1 MQVTATFRTRVA
13 VTRSQDGEMTATN
26 MLPSGQTRIESLE
39 MRGITK
45 RFPGVLASDHVDF
58 DVKSGEVHAL
68 LGENGA
74 GKSTLMKI
82 LYGLYHADEG
92 EILLNGKPV
101 TIASPTDAINL
112 GVGMIHQHFMLVPSL
127 TVAENVALGLP
138 SSRGPLTDL
147 DRVSKRIVELAAI
160 YGLKIDPDAYVWQL
174 SVGQQQRVEIIKAL
188 YRGAAL
194 LILDEPTA
202 VLTPQEV
209 DELFVIMHQMVKDG
223 HGLIFISHKLHEV
236 VEISNRVTVLR
247 DGRKIGTRPTSET
260 TKKDLANWM
269 VGREIS
275 FAPDRGDVKR
285 GEIRLKLDQLSCG
298 SDRGTPGLRGV
309 SLEIHSGEILGIAGV
324 SGNGQRELAEAVTG
338 LRKVT
343 SGRIY
348 LEGNDVTGFAP
359 GDLTDRMLSYIPEE
373 RMRDGIIKDFTVAE
387 NMILRE
393 HQKQPFS
400 RSGFLKLK
408 DISTHTDKLISQFQ
422 VKTPSQETLAKN
434 LSGGNIQ
441 KIILAREI
449 SRNPRAI
456 VAAQPTRGLDIG
468 ATEYVREQ
476 LLDQRKRGAA
486 VLLISEDLDEIFAL
500 SDRIAV
506 IYEGQI
512 MDILPRQHAIPEKL
526 GLLMA
531 GVRPEGTPAA
541 AS

>member
-1 MQVTATFRTRVA
+1 MAD
-13 VTRSQDGEMTATN
+13 SKK
-26 MLPSGQTRIESLE
+26 LPSGQDRIDSIELL
-39 MRGITK
+39 GISK
-45 RFPGVLASDHVDF
+45 RFPGVLANDRVDF

-82 LYGLYHADEG
+82 LYGLYHPDEG
-92 EILLNGKPV
+92 EIRINDRPV
-101 TIASPTDAINL
+101 TISSPTDAINQ
-112 GVGMIHQHFMLVPSL
+112 GIGMIHQHFMLVPTL

-147 DRVSKRIVELAAI
+147 DRVSKRILELAKI
-160 YGLKIDPDAYVWQL
+160 YGLKIDPETYVWQL

-209 DELFVIMHQMVKDG
+209 DELFVIMHQMVRDG
-223 HGLIFISHKLHEV
+223 HALIFISHKLHEV
-236 VEISNRVTVLR
+236 VEISHRITVLR
-247 DGRKIGTRPTSET
+247 DGRKIGTRPTSEV
-260 TKKDLANWM
+260 TKQILANWM
-269 VGREIS
+269 VGREIGFS
-275 FAPDRGDVKR
+275 PDRGNVER
-285 GEIRLKLDQLSCG
+285 GECRLQLDQVSCG

-309 SLEIHSGEILGIAGV
+309 SLELCSGEVLGVAGV
-324 SGNGQRELAEAVTG
+324 SGNGQRELAESITG

-343 SGRIY
+343 GGRVI
-348 LEGNDVTGFAP
+348 LEGEDVTNFAP
-359 GDLTDRMLSYIPEE
+359 GDITDRMLSYIPEE
-373 RMRDGIIKDFTVAE
+373 RMRDGMIKNFTIAE

-393 HQKQPFS
+393 HQKQPYS
-400 RSGFLKLK
+400 RSGFLNLR
-408 DISTHTDKLISQFQ
+408 DIASHSDELIKKFH
-422 VKTPSQETLAKN
+422 VKTPSRDTLAKN

-441 KIILAREI
+441 KVVLARELAR
-449 SRNPRAI
+449 SPRVI
-456 VAAQPTRGLDIG
+456 LAAQPTRGLDIG

-476 LLDQRKRGAA
+476 LLKQRRQGVAIM
-486 VLLISEDLDEIFAL
+486 LISEDLDEILAL

-512 MDILPRQHAIPEKL
+512 MDIVPRENATAEKL

-531 GVRPEGTPAA
+531 GVHPDEAVRA
-541 AS
+541 

>member
-1 MQVTATFRTRVA
+1 
-13 VTRSQDGEMTATN
+13 MTESTK
-26 MLPSGQTRIESLE
+26 LPSGRARIESLE

-82 LYGLYHADEG
+82 LYGLYHPDEG
-92 EILLNGKPV
+92 EIFLNGKPV
-101 TIASPTDAINL
+101 TISSPVDSINL
-112 GVGMIHQHFMLVPSL
+112 GIGMIHQHFMLVQTL

-138 SSRGPLTDL
+138 SSRGALTDL
-147 DRVSKRIVELAAI
+147 DRVSKRIVELADI
-160 YGLKIDPDAYVWQL
+160 YGLRIDPSVYIWQL

-209 DELFVIMHQMVKDG
+209 DELFVIMRQMVRDG
-223 HGLIFISHKLHEV
+223 HALIFISHKLHEV
-236 VEISNRVTVLR
+236 VEISNRVSVLR
-247 DGRKIGTRPTSET
+247 DGRMIGTRPTSET
-260 TKKDLANWM
+260 TKQALANWM
-269 VGREIS
+269 VGREVG
-275 FAPDRGDVKR
+275 FAPDRGKVDI
-285 GEIRLKLDQLSCG
+285 GEVRLKLEDVSCG

-309 SLEIHSGEILGIAGV
+309 SLEVRSGEILGIAGV
-324 SGNGQRELAEAVTG
+324 SGNGQRELAETIAG
-338 LRKVT
+338 LRKITAGNV
-343 SGRIY
+343 S
-348 LEGNDVTGFAP
+348 LEGQNITNLPP
-359 GDLTDRMLSYIPEE
+359 GEITERMLSYIPEE
-373 RMRDGIIKDFTVAE
+373 RMRDGMIKDFTVAE

-393 HQKQPFS
+393 HHKQPYS
-400 RSGFLKLK
+400 RSGFLNLTGIAAHA
-408 DISTHTDKLISQFQ
+408 DDLIAKFH
-422 VKTPSQETLAKN
+422 VKTPSRETHAKN

-441 KIILAREI
+441 KIVLAREI

-456 VAAQPTRGLDIG
+456 IAAQPTRGLDIG

-476 LLDQRKRGAA
+476 LLVERRKGAA
-486 VLLISEDLDEIFAL
+486 IMLISEDLDEILAL

-506 IYEGQI
+506 LYEGQV
-512 MDILPRQHAIPEKL
+512 MDIVPRAAATPEKL

-531 GVRPEGTPAA
+531 GVHPEES
-541 AS
+541 ASAVK